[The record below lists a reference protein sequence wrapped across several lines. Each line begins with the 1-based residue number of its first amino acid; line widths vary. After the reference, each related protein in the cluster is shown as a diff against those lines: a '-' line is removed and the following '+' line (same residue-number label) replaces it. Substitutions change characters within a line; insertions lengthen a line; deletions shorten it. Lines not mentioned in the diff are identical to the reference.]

1 MFHVKR
7 DRGLRVGDST
17 SDSTGKSATAPED
30 LIRLARTL
38 GVTIESAAAAGLIE
52 FERLLADPGAK
63 RGLISRADVPRL
75 RERHIVDSLRA
86 AAIPSPTTRTA
97 YDIGS
102 GGGLPGVVVA
112 IACPWLQVRLVEPRR
127 NRSAFLQ
134 SAIEVVGLRNA
145 EVVGRRIEELT
156 DRVDLCFARAVAP
169 LERSWQLAR
178 PRLAAGGLLV
188 YFAGSSFDPSQLE
201 RLPEAGNWDI
211 RPAPPLASGGPLV
224 IIGRP

>member
-1 MFHVKR
+1 M
-7 DRGLRVGDST
+7 GG
-17 SDSTGKSATAPED
+17 PED
-30 LIRLARTL
+30 LIRQARVL
-38 GVTIESAAAAGLIE
+38 GVTIDSTRAEDLIE

-63 RGLISRADVPRL
+63 RGLISRADVPRI
-75 RERHIVDSLRA
+75 RERHILDSLRA

-102 GGGLPGVVVA
+102 GGGLPGIVVA
-112 IACPWLQVRLVEPRR
+112 IACPSLHVRLVEPRR
-127 NRSAFLQ
+127 NRAAFLQ
-134 SAIEVVGLRNA
+134 SAVEVIGLKNA

-169 LERSWQLAR
+169 LERSWQLAL
-178 PRLAAGGLLV
+178 PRLARGGLLV

-201 RLPEAGNWDI
+201 GLPEGGDWDI
-211 RPAPPLASGGPLV
+211 RPAPPIASGGPLV

>member
-1 MFHVKR
+1 M
-7 DRGLRVGDST
+7 GG
-17 SDSTGKSATAPED
+17 PED
-30 LIRLARTL
+30 LIRQARVL
-38 GVTIESAAAAGLIE
+38 GVTIDSTRAEDLIE

-63 RGLISRADVPRL
+63 RGLISRADVPRI
-75 RERHIVDSLRA
+75 RERHILDSLRA

-102 GGGLPGVVVA
+102 GGGLPGMVVA
-112 IACPWLQVRLVEPRR
+112 IACPSLHVRLVEPRR
-127 NRSAFLQ
+127 NRAAFLQ
-134 SAIEVVGLRNA
+134 YAVEAVGLKNA

-178 PRLAAGGLLV
+178 PRLARGGLLV

-201 RLPEAGNWDI
+201 GLPEGGDWDI
-211 RPAPPLASGGPLV
+211 RPAPPIASGGPLV

>member
-1 MFHVKR
+1 M
-7 DRGLRVGDST
+7 
-17 SDSTGKSATAPED
+17 
-30 LIRLARTL
+30 
-38 GVTIESAAAAGLIE
+38 
-52 FERLLADPGAK
+52 LADPGAK

-75 RERHIVDSLRA
+75 RERHILDSLRA

-102 GGGLPGVVVA
+102 GGGLPGIVVA
-112 IACPWLQVRLVEPRR
+112 IACPSLHVRLVEPRR
-127 NRSAFLQ
+127 NRASFLQ
-134 SAIEVVGLRNA
+134 SAIEVIGLRNA
-145 EVVGRRIEELT
+145 EVVGGRIEELT

-178 PRLAAGGLLV
+178 PRLAPGGLLV

-201 RLPEAGNWDI
+201 RLPEAGDWDI
-211 RPAPPLASGGPLV
+211 RPAPPIASGGPLV

>member
-1 MFHVKR
+1 
-7 DRGLRVGDST
+7 VGDST
-17 SDSTGKSATAPED
+17 SVMTSDPED
-30 LIRLARTL
+30 LIRRARAL
-38 GVTIESAAAAGLIE
+38 GVTLESARAADLIE

-75 RERHIVDSLRA
+75 RERHILDSLRA

-102 GGGLPGVVVA
+102 GGGLPGIVVA
-112 IACPWLQVRLVEPRR
+112 IACPSLHVWLVEPRR
-127 NRSAFLQ
+127 NRAAFLQ
-134 SAIEVVGLRNA
+134 SAVEVIGLRNA
-145 EVVGRRIEELT
+145 EVVRRPIEELT

-178 PRLAAGGLLV
+178 PRLASGGVLV
-188 YFAGSSFDPSQLE
+188 YFAGSSFDPSEVE
-201 RLPEAGNWDI
+201 RLPEGGNWDI
-211 RPAPPLASGGPLV
+211 RPAPPIASGGPLV